1 MKFQLCTFSVIAQN
15 WVSTLRFIDENK
27 KKTKLLSKKI
37 SRGKKE
43 SQVLKKI
50 QIDYDGEIR
59 EREREKT
66 KKV

>member
-1 MKFQLCTFSVIAQN
+1 MHKITEIEFRHFYESDGK
-15 WVSTLRFIDENK
+15 R
-27 KKTKLLSKKI
+27 KTKLLSKKEQKI

-66 KKV
+66 KKA